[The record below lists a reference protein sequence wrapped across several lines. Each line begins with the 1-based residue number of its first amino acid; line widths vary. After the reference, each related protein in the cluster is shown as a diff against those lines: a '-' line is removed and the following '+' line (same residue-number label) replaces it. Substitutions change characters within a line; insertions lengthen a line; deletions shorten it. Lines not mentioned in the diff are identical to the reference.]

1 MTRKEFI
8 DYIAP
13 VIVADSNKRNLL
25 PSPRIAQAIKE
36 SQSGT
41 SELAEN
47 AKNLFGLKDNNQ
59 WGGKIYNKVTGEYY
73 SGSYTRVTAN
83 FQAYDTWEESVYWQG
98 WYLEN
103 RKFSPNSKSLVYG
116 ALKGVRDYKEFCRL
130 LKSCGYAT
138 SPRYGEELITL
149 IESENLTRFDTMD
162 VPEPTTPD
170 TDTPEVTVPVKKM
183 ALTVG
188 HSKLKSGS
196 YTSADGR
203 KYGGVLEYQY
213 NKELAPLVQQWVIK
227 GGWACDLIICPEGQF
242 TASKQESSYKL
253 NLVNDASK
261 DYDLVCELHLN
272 ASGSHTATGE
282 EVLYISES
290 GKRYAEA
297 VSAKLATI
305 IKRHGSGIVHRDNL
319 YMLTKTKPVSI
330 MLETFFCDN
339 KNDCAVMADKNKIA
353 KLIAEGIVG
362 HDINDIPVEKPAEPE
377 KPAEK
382 PTEPETPEYPKPTVP
397 AEELPAK
404 PKPEEPEKPADPEP
418 AKIICWIQVG
428 AFGVRENADKRVAA
442 LKKNG
447 ISAFVK
453 VVGGLNVVQAGAFST
468 IEAAEKHQRLIESK
482 GFKTIL
488 QMNK

>member
-1 MTRKEFI
+1 MGTMTRKEFI
-8 DYIAP
+8 EYIAP
-13 VIVADSNKRNLL
+13 VIVADSRKRGFL
-25 PSPRIAQAIKE
+25 PSPRIAQAIVE

-41 SELAEN
+41 SLLAEK

-59 WGGKIYNKVTGEYY
+59 WGGKIFSKETGEYY

-103 RKFSPNSKSLVYG
+103 RKFSPNSTSLVYG
-116 ALKGVRDYKEFCRL
+116 ALKGVTEYKRFCTL
-130 LKSCGYAT
+130 LKDCGYAT
-138 SPRYGEELITL
+138 SPTYTTTLINV
-149 IESENLTRFDTMD
+149 IESEGLTKYDSMD
-162 VPEPTTPD
+162 VPEQPTPD
-170 TDTPEVTVPVKKM
+170 ATPTPAPDRKKM

-188 HSKLKSGS
+188 HSKLASGA

-203 KYGGVLEYQY
+203 PYGGVLEYAY
-213 NKELAPLVQQWVIK
+213 NKELAPLLQQWMIK
-227 GGWACDLIICPEGQF
+227 GGWDCDLIVCPEGKF

-253 NLVNDASK
+253 NLVNDAAK

-290 GKRYAEA
+290 GKKYAQA
-297 VSAKLATI
+297 VSAKLATM
-305 IKRHGSGIVHRDNL
+305 IKPHGTGLVYRNNL

-339 KNDCAVMADKNKIA
+339 KKDCEKMKDKNAVA

-362 HDINDIPVEKPAEPE
+362 HAINDAPV
-377 KPAEK
+377 
-382 PTEPETPEYPKPTVP
+382 
-397 AEELPAK
+397 
-404 PKPEEPEKPADPEP
+404 EPEKPADPKPTVPPEEKPVDPKPEKPVESEKP
-418 AKIICWIQVG
+418 ADPTPEKPELIAWIQVG
-428 AFGVRENADKRVAA
+428 AFGVKENAEKRVAA
-442 LKKNG
+442 LKAKG

-453 VVGGLNVVQAGAFST
+453 MHNGLNAVQAGAFST
-468 IEAAEKHQRLIESK
+468 MEAAKAHQKKIESL

-488 QMNK
+488 QEYK